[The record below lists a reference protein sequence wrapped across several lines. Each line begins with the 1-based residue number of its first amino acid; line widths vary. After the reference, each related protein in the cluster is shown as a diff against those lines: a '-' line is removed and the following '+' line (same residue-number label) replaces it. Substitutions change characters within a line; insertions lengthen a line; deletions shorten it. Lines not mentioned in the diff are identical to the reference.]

1 MNFIESHDESIELH
15 VLVQPRSSMNK
26 IIGVMNNR
34 LKIKLK
40 APPVDGA
47 ANKMCIQF
55 LAKTLH
61 VPKSHIEILS
71 GKSSRQKNIR
81 IMGDPAAMMQQMMQL
96 TK

>member
-1 MNFIESHDESIELH
+1 MNYLKAHNDRVVLH

-26 IIGVMNNR
+26 MVGIVDNR

-55 LAKTLH
+55 LAKALH
-61 VPKSHIEILS
+61 VPKSHIGMVS
-71 GKSSRQKNIR
+71 GQRSRKKTFQVA
-81 IMGDPAAMMQQMMQL
+81 GDPVEITQCIKRLIQ
-96 TK
+96 

>member
-1 MNFIESHDESIELH
+1 MNFIQSHDDNIDLLVS
-15 VLVQPRSSMNK
+15 VQPRSAMNK
-26 IIGVMNNR
+26 IVGIIDNC

-71 GKSSRQKNIR
+71 GKSSRQKKLR
-81 IMGDPAAMMQQMMQL
+81 IMGDPVSMTKNIMQL
-96 TK
+96 IK

>member
-55 LAKTLH
+55 LAKTF
-61 VPKSHIEILS
+61 
-71 GKSSRQKNIR
+71 G
-81 IMGDPAAMMQQMMQL
+81 
-96 TK
+96 TKKYASESTS

>member
-81 IMGDPAAMMQQMMQL
+81 IMGDPAAMMRQMMQL